1 MPVNFWASVLS
12 ICYPSKLDKLPFDY
26 QIRWSARAK
35 KARIV
40 VTPEK
45 VEVVSPRQI
54 SEKHLKLFVHQ
65 HKNWIVE
72 TCEKFQARV
81 ADSSNSLTPIVFQ
94 DGAMIPFLGTNY
106 RLTVIASKSKSIQ
119 FEFNNEFHVRV
130 PLIWNDQQR
139 SAAIESIFIRWLKSE
154 IKQQVELIVNKH
166 AVVHRIMPRSITV
179 RSQKTR
185 WGSCGAQND
194 ININF
199 RLAFAPYAV
208 LEYVVIHELCHI
220 KHKNHSATFW
230 NFVAQLMPDYRTQR
244 KWLKHNGHTLFK
256 MI

>member
-1 MPVNFWASVLS
+1 MCFSS
-12 ICYPSKLDKLPFDY
+12 RLDKLPFDY

-45 VEVVSPRQI
+45 VEVVSPRQV

-72 TCEKFQARV
+72 TRQKFRAKV
-81 ADSSNSLTPIVFQ
+81 ADSRNSLTPIVFQ
-94 DGAMIPFLGTNY
+94 DGSLIPFLGSSY
-106 RLTVIASKSKSIQ
+106 RLTVIASKAKTIH
-119 FEFNNEFHVRV
+119 FEFNNEFLVRV
-130 PLIWNDQQR
+130 PVILNDQQGFE
-139 SAAIESIFIRWLKSE
+139 AIESMFIRWLKSE
-154 IKQQVELIVNKH
+154 IKQQVELIVGKYAPAH
-166 AVVHRIMPRSITV
+166 DIMPRSVTI

-244 KWLKHNGHTLFK
+244 KWLKHNGHILFK